1 MTKDEKQNE
10 IIEGYI
16 IDITEKRAHEQV
28 IELLQA
34 YQSSVNEGSTVSI
47 TDLKGKIIYVNDK
60 FCEVSKYSKR
70 ELIGNTH
77 HIINSGY
84 HDKHFYS
91 DLWRTIRSGKPWRG
105 EIKNKAKDGTYYWV
119 DTVIT
124 PVFNSQQQIHQYLS
138 VRNVI
143 TKQKE
148 QEEELRINE
157 ERFRDI
163 VQNTSDLIQS
173 VADDGT
179 LLFVNDTWLFKLGYT
194 KEYVLGKNIFSFIH
208 PKSKKTC
215 ELILKGLK
223 NQETFQTTEISF
235 ITKEGKEVICE
246 GNISALYKNN
256 KMLHTTSM
264 LRDITEIK
272 RNRYE
277 LEEKRNLLLNAEK
290 IAKVGSWYLDFKSNK
305 AFWSKGLYNIFGIKE
320 GTEMSFE
327 KFISHVHD
335 DDKDFV
341 SETWFNTLKGEK
353 HYIEFRIK
361 SKLPEKWVRS
371 IIKMEFDDLKN
382 PRTAI
387 GFIQDITE
395 SKNNLKKLELQQQ
408 QLKNA
413 QKIANMGSWILDV
426 VNDKLEWSHETYHIF
441 ELPSHIP
448 MNLTKFLNMV
458 HPDDRQFVADSWNAA
473 LTGKKYDI
481 EHRIVVNGQEKW
493 VREKAKVEF
502 DINYRPITGIGIVHD
517 ITERKIN
524 ELRLIESEMQLND
537 AQKIGKIGS
546 YVWNT
551 ETDEITGS
559 RELYEILEVKDKEKP
574 LSFIEYFDLV
584 SLIDK
589 AELIKKIEIAKEQ
602 HSSFT
607 HQFQYIA
614 LSGKVKYL
622 EFRKTADSRHQNPAL
637 FIGTLQDITDI
648 KMLEKNLFN
657 SIIETEEKER
667 ERISIE
673 LHDGVC
679 QQLSGTAM
687 LLKMGIKSLEAND
700 EKGINLI
707 KDSIEILQESVSAVR
722 NVSHQ
727 LTPQSFKDER
737 LVDALNNL
745 IKDFSRIDKSVQ
757 YTFHSTGKV
766 KEPEKHIA
774 INIYRVVQEFINN
787 SQKHSEAKNINL
799 NLFFEEATF
808 LLEIKDDGKGFNIS
822 SPNTGSG
829 IGIKNMIKR
838 IESIGGEHEFDAAV
852 SKGVI
857 LTIRIPY
864 SI

>member
-1 MTKDEKQNE
+1 
-10 IIEGYI
+10 
-16 IDITEKRAHEQV
+16 
-28 IELLQA
+28 
-34 YQSSVNEGSTVSI
+34 
-47 TDLKGKIIYVNDK
+47 
-60 FCEVSKYSKR
+60 
-70 ELIGNTH
+70 
-77 HIINSGY
+77 
-84 HDKHFYS
+84 
-91 DLWRTIRSGKPWRG
+91 
-105 EIKNKAKDGTYYWV
+105 
-119 DTVIT
+119 
-124 PVFNSQQQIHQYLS
+124 
-138 VRNVI
+138 VI

-148 QEEELRINE
+148 QEEELRISE
-157 ERFRDI
+157 ERYRDI

-173 VADDGT
+173 VTANGK
-179 LLFVNDTWLFKLGYT
+179 LLFVNDTWLSKLGYT

-223 NQETFQTTEISF
+223 NQETFQSTEISF
-235 ITKEGKEVICE
+235 ITKDGKEVICE
-246 GNISALYKNN
+246 GNISAVYKNN

-272 RNRYE
+272 RNRHE

-290 IAKVGSWYLDFKSNK
+290 MAKVGSWYLDFKSNK

-395 SKNNLKKLELQQQ
+395 SKSNLKKLELQQQ

-413 QKIANMGSWILDV
+413 QKIANMGSWIYDV
-426 VNDKLEWSHETYHIF
+426 VNDKLEWSNETYHIF
-441 ELPSHIP
+441 EIPLNSP
-448 MNLTKFLNMV
+448 MNLDKFIDKV
-458 HPDDRQFVADSWNAA
+458 HPEDRKFVTDAWNAA

-481 EHRIVVNGQEKW
+481 EHRIIVNGQEKW

-502 DINYRPITGIGIVHD
+502 DINRRPLTGIGIVHD
-517 ITERKIN
+517 ITEMKKN
-524 ELRLIESEMQLND
+524 ELRLVESEMQLND

-559 RELYEILEVKDKEKP
+559 RELYEILEIKDKGDVFSFSEQFSHVSQNDKP
-574 LSFIEYFDLV
+574 A
-584 SLIDK
+584 LIR
-589 AELIKKIEIAKEQ
+589 KIEISKEQ
-602 HSSFT
+602 RSSFT
-607 HQFQYIA
+607 HQFQYIT

-622 EFRKTADSRHQNPAL
+622 EVRKTADSMKQNPVL

-679 QQLSGTAM
+679 QQLSGSVM

-700 EKGINLI
+700 KKGINLI
-707 KDSIEILQESVSAVR
+707 K
-722 NVSHQ
+722 
-727 LTPQSFKDER
+727 
-737 LVDALNNL
+737 
-745 IKDFSRIDKSVQ
+745 
-757 YTFHSTGKV
+757 
-766 KEPEKHIA
+766 
-774 INIYRVVQEFINN
+774 
-787 SQKHSEAKNINL
+787 
-799 NLFFEEATF
+799 
-808 LLEIKDDGKGFNIS
+808 
-822 SPNTGSG
+822 
-829 IGIKNMIKR
+829 
-838 IESIGGEHEFDAAV
+838 
-852 SKGVI
+852 
-857 LTIRIPY
+857 
-864 SI
+864 